1 MTTANPITSLIFYEY
16 LLATP
21 IGKLAIWLDD
31 KDVLQFVGWSEY
43 REATLK
49 QLARY
54 YAVKEITLQPIQQ
67 ANQVIQTIEN
77 YFKGDIKGIDSLAVA
92 DFGTDFQKKVWQ
104 ALRKIPAG
112 ATISYGE
119 LASQI
124 GSPLASRAVGL
135 ANNRNPIA
143 IVVPCHRV
151 IGKNS
156 SLTGYAGGLERKQWL
171 LNHESSQLT
180 LT

>member
-1 MTTANPITSLIFYEY
+1 MSQTDNNLIFNEH
-16 LLATP
+16 LLDTP
-21 IGKLAIWLDD
+21 IGKLAIWLDA
-31 KDVLQFVGWSEY
+31 KEILQFVGWTEY
-43 REATLK
+43 RQATLK
-49 QLARY
+49 QLSRY
-54 YAVKEITLQPIQQ
+54 YGVKEITLIPTQQ
-67 ANQVIQTIEN
+67 TNQVIQTIEN
-77 YFKGDIKGIDSLAVA
+77 YFKGDIKGINALAVA
-92 DFGTDFQKKVWQ
+92 NFGTDFQKKVWQ

-112 ATISYGE
+112 ETISYGE

-171 LNHESSQLT
+171 LNHESAQLT
-180 LT
+180 LA